1 MTPEREARIAKT
13 VESRQLNLCVIL
25 ENVHDP
31 HNIGAVL
38 RSCDSVGIQ
47 EVYLLV
53 TDPQMDIESI
63 FLSKRASSG
72 ARKWLDIYLY
82 TDLEKCIADVRSKY
96 NEILGTKLNDE
107 SKSLYDFDLSGS
119 LAIAFGNEHDGLTD
133 EFVEHLDGNIEIP
146 QYGMV
151 QSLNIS
157 VACAVT
163 LFESLRQ
170 RDAKGMYAADMTDQ
184 KKDIQERYHVIQEQ
198 KIDSDFPVYQ
208 FTTQIIAP

>member
-1 MTPEREARIAKT
+1 MTPERAERIAKT
-13 VESRQLNLCVIL
+13 VQSRQLDLCVIL

-82 TDLEKCIADVRSKY
+82 TDLEKCISDVRAKY
-96 NEILGTKLNDE
+96 SQILGTKLNDE
-107 SKSLYDFDLSGS
+107 SRSLYDFDLSGS
-119 LAIAFGNEHDGLTD
+119 VAIAFGNEHDGLTH
-133 EFVEHLDGNIEIP
+133 EFVTHLDGNIEIP

-163 LFESLRQ
+163 LFEALRQ
-170 RDAKGMYAADMTDQ
+170 RESKGLYQPEMNAAKKT
-184 KKDIQERYHVIQEQ
+184 IQEKYHTIQEQ
-198 KIDSDFPVYQ
+198 KIDSDFPVKKV
-208 FTTQIIAP
+208 

>member
-1 MTPEREARIAKT
+1 MTPERESRIANT
-13 VESRQLNLCVIL
+13 IASRQLNLCVIL

-53 TDPQMDIESI
+53 TDPRMDIESI

-82 TDLEKCIADVRSKY
+82 TDLEKCISDVKAKY
-96 NEILGTKLNDE
+96 DAILGTKLNDE
-107 SKSLYDFDLSGS
+107 SKSLYEFDLSGS
-119 LAIAFGNEHDGLTD
+119 LAIAFGNEHNGLTD
-133 EFVEHLDGNIEIP
+133 AFVDHLDGNIEIP
-146 QYGMV
+146 QFGMV
-151 QSLNIS
+151 KSLNIS

-170 RDAKGMYAADMTDQ
+170 RSKKGMYTPEMNDV
-184 KKDIQERYHVIQEQ
+184 KRKIQAKYHTIQEQ
-198 KIDSDFPVYQ
+198 KIDSDFPVKV
-208 FTTQIIAP
+208 IS

>member
-1 MTPEREARIAKT
+1 MTPEREARIAET
-13 VESRQLNLCVIL
+13 VSSRQLDLCVIL

-53 TDPQMDIESI
+53 TDPQMDVESI

-82 TDLEKCIADVRSKY
+82 TDLDKCITDVKAKY
-96 NEILGTKLNDE
+96 DRILGTKLNDE
-107 SKSLYDFDLSGS
+107 SKSLYEFDLSGS

-133 EFVEHLDGNIEIP
+133 AFVEHLDGNIEIP
-146 QYGMV
+146 QHGMV

-170 RDAKGMYAADMTDQ
+170 RNTKGLYTPSMNEEKRVIQQ
-184 KKDIQERYHVIQEQ
+184 KYHLIQEQ
-198 KIDSDFPVYQ
+198 KIDSDFPVK
-208 FTTQIIAP
+208 IIS